1 MYINP
6 YNIEKGLQGL
16 LEANADKIQNI
27 IKAFYGEKTKK
38 SLHIFKSVMPTLPQ
52 EQFPSLE
59 MEPTSIDNEW
69 ITTEAEYNTYT
80 IRFML
85 TVNFEKNELA
95 TNLLTTL
102 ARTIVE
108 IFTYPNN
115 RCFKIPNEVI
125 WNPVTKEYVSAWVQ
139 YGDISGLQF
148 DSVKGGTV
156 RVAQWTWTGRVLEG
170 YDYEWYH
177 KHEIDNIP
185 DVPHPKPEK

>member
-102 ARTIVE
+102 TRTIVE

-115 RCFKIPNEVI
+115 RCFKIPNEKI
-125 WNPVTKEYVSAWVQ
+125 WNPVGKEYVDAWVQ

-156 RVAQWTWTGRVLEG
+156 RVAQWTWTGKVLEG

-185 DVPHPKPEK
+185 DVPHPAPSK